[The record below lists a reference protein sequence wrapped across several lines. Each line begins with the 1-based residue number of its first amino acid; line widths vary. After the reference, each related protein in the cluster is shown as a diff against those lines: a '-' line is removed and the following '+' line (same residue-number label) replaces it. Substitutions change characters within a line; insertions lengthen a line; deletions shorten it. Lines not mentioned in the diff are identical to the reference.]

1 MEKGSMK
8 KHLSLPLLLLLVGCG
23 GGGSSVGFLEL
34 DSTTPPTGV
43 TSSPPIIKVWENV
56 DKFQTIDGYVEGA
69 NVFVDWNNNGIQD
82 SGEVSALWKGVVD
95 PYNVCVTYTD
105 GVCTQ
110 EQTLDP
116 PDNYYYFVDRGVIPS
131 SDDLTELG
139 LTEQQWIDQEFPDGV
154 EFVDDGINNFS
165 LSCFSQAIKIADV
178 PVGAYDSERGVVSD
192 PYKMY
197 YALNN
202 SMDTNGF
209 VNITPFSSLILNAV
223 ETSVVQSNACSSTWF
238 DEMNSIINQIENLI
252 FDLERNLDLNPNFFY
267 EDFIASGDETKIKQ
281 AEKIVDHLVSVQSIE
296 NTIKNH
302 YTLDTLAHYIGGNV
316 LNEIISN
323 PYFSTLMFDMNVEEG
338 RSRFHFNDLIVNDTN
353 NLLIDGIPVIMNI
366 DNIKLATSM
375 YAEQDVFKHENM
387 ELIQQTVSIRNG
399 SERDVESSN
408 YILYLTEQI
417 NEIQNGRLVYKFDNN
432 SIRFMVEINS
442 NNTLFPYDVNQ
453 IVLNEDVFGAE
464 DLYDIIDSLPLSW
477 AEIDSLIS
485 YLYTDD
491 TLNLYKQTTDYEITF
506 EYNGTPSCFV
516 VDNGTNNLVYYESG
530 NSSYDLCSQYF

>member
-485 YLYTDD
+485 YLYTGD

-506 EYNGTPSCFV
+506 EYNGTSSCFV

>member
-506 EYNGTPSCFV
+506 EYNGTSSCFV